1 MLEGLAAWVLNNYLG
16 KYVENL
22 NTDQLSIALLSGKVE
37 LENLPLK
44 KDALRHLG
52 LPIEIKAG
60 FIGKVKLQ
68 IPVRQIRSAPWV
80 IAIEQL
86 YLVASPLP
94 VDEWDAES
102 EELAAQEIKLSALDI
117 IEARWRLET
126 ESRDSSS
133 YYASSYSSWLGF
145 GAGLVSDIIENLQL
159 KIQDVH
165 IRYEDSV
172 SIPNKSVAFG
182 VTMESLSA
190 QSCDANWA
198 PGFSHWAMGAES
210 FKILEMQKFA
220 IYWVDLEPS
229 QLLSRL
235 GLGDLAIAMSP
246 TQTTKQTRHYI
257 LAPVSALAHVKR
269 NRSEQP
275 LRSSDTPRVVC
286 DLILDEVPLTL
297 IDWQYDQIVKCIKG
311 LDTIDRL
318 RSYRRYKPSCSVKDD
333 PRAWWFYAISC
344 LYPGKQPALCRPRP
358 TLESC
363 LTRAKQ
369 NVKYVNLY
377 MKILATP
384 NLVLTP
390 DEKKLKDEVEW
401 ARDFDELKVLREI
414 AMRSVPI
421 PDRNSTNGN
430 SAGRSMLVRW
440 FPQWMGWYSSP
451 ATEPESS
458 ETAQLEGEILQVLS
472 DSAENNT
479 ILKRD
484 AVFGHFNF
492 CLKRGCLTLCASQED
507 TNESSPML
515 ELEFKNLSLNILSK
529 PRTASHLVELSLGAL
544 YLKDKITL
552 NTMFPVLMGPP
563 GFERMNF
570 GRSQGPSPRASV
582 ASRLEEANEHLF
594 YLAYEKKPQNTGCD
608 YRLCIR
614 SKCLDVVYQPNAV
627 RWLTEF
633 LCLPHQR
640 DITHSRIEAMKTRT
654 KKELIK
660 NWEQILDGRDVARTT
675 WELELDISAPQIIFV
690 EQFTDNNSAMAV
702 IDFGRLQLSNHPT
715 LPEITR
721 PQFMTKESE
730 DEEKFVTPCSTP
742 PASEA
747 SDSEEHTLELLPN
760 LEADMKGSF
769 SEKLLY
775 HRLYDT
781 YCVELTDLQILIG
794 KVKDNWRYAHNK
806 GSSTLHVLDRFNIS
820 LQIEKRVIHTSDPHY
835 PSLIINTNL
844 PKLVAH
850 LNESKITAARTLFHI
865 ITVTGLPSPFKS
877 PENPVEVI
885 TDTGQ
890 DEDESASL
898 DTSLEMSRLLM
909 VQFTVDHLSL
919 EVQSRGRCVAELQVA
934 GVKVAFTKR
943 PHDIS
948 VTLTV
953 HSLLLVDALQTFGP
967 DFELLIASHKHVGM
981 DSMSGSL
988 RDSEPT
994 SPTSPASPDPTLG
1007 RTGATSPI
1015 ALKQALSS
1023 LATSPPNNYGGPP
1036 RPPVIFDAE
1045 ALISIEVLIVTGAE
1059 PVQIANIQFNN
1070 LDIIANQETLVELI
1084 GFTQR
1089 VFPKSQKASNL
1100 NLLSTV
1106 SSKVRETTA
1115 SSESLLEESSKFGST
1130 ELTFDFHRLNVLLLR
1145 GVVRDGVLCGKKI
1158 CTATMSDAKIQ
1169 ATVDHKVEVEGSL
1182 GGLQVLDLTPEG
1194 QMHQRI
1200 ISVGR
1205 DPLMETMH
1213 PLYTMSVPHEDN
1225 RTAFSFKVV
1234 RSLQTDAQDVAD
1246 VTVRM
1251 ASLWY
1256 THSPQFVMELQ
1267 SCASEFKQYLSNLAR
1282 SIRTAAT
1289 DMALG
1294 LVHARAE
1301 ALAQSLYMNAR
1312 LSSSIYGSA
1321 LSFSECSSPRKRRR
1335 SSSMDPSGYSSA
1347 RDTVPQTPYSP
1358 DDDDNFFI
1366 DLRLDVELDS
1376 PVVVLPQASNS
1387 PKVFVAHLGKISVSN
1402 KYESDFEPNGHDFEY
1417 TEFRIEHY
1425 NVEIRDMN
1433 LFSVD
1438 TSNRR
1443 VPGPMISKPEV
1454 LYSCK
1459 SSAKPIIH
1467 DTILQLKIEREIN
1480 KTLQTTHSSESN
1492 LLFDDDEN
1500 TSHPFTENIYI
1511 KGSVVNDLKVSL
1523 TRTQYE
1529 QLLDTLQWLTSP
1541 PVMVDIQ
1548 GVSRT
1553 NIKPA
1558 NILSDISEEDTGVT
1572 TLNMD
1577 PHVRAKLFP
1586 AVQTTR
1592 LKPASHSNVSLR
1604 VLFELPVFTI
1614 ELRGDSPTGE
1624 QGLVDLSFRDFIF
1637 NYEKCHLYETNIQV
1651 SLRSIFMEDL
1661 LQPENTKQRAMV
1673 ISSSGNDVP
1682 QNSACVSRS
1691 CPDVSYLPHFNS
1703 PSHGSLPDHLET
1715 ARVFGMRPVKIQ
1727 EKVDVVCP
1735 STPPPSPS
1743 QGRIR
1748 PERNLVL
1755 ISTLLVDPSAP
1766 NFSTTYKSIQRTTS
1780 VDFNCLDLVVSVE
1793 SWVVVID
1800 FFSASPSNSSQNTSA
1815 LSVSAPASDDSQN
1828 VKKENTETIITVR
1841 SLTLVLMRPEIE
1853 VAKANISNVDISVK
1867 TSGLFKEV
1875 RGKLGSMSLLD
1886 LTLHGQLYRE
1896 RFITAGKRAL
1906 QFSYIRDS
1914 GNKSLNYD
1922 AQLSIE
1928 MSSVMYVH
1936 TKRFVA
1942 ELQAFFNH
1950 FTQLQA
1956 VMKSIRAATSGQTIR
1971 DDPLKLSLVLKAGS
1985 PMILLPVS
1993 SKSSDLLIVDLG
2005 QLLVTNSFKMSGDS
2019 GTISV
2024 VTNDAK
2030 KCLLDV
2036 MMIELDNMDLY
2047 AGVKENEFNPA
2058 RKGAFKL
2065 GYGQVTKKGPSL
2077 LKEKFQFKLQVER
2090 NLTSSIC
2097 HNVPDMS
2104 IYGQLSTL
2112 DGLLDLSQYRLIRGL
2127 LAFNLGEDTERVL
2140 PSVSPPPVNA
2150 DPNIRDIWTLS
2161 SLKLDLQNVTLCLQT
2176 NPNTAP
2182 LTCINFIKSRLTVET
2197 FSNLSQDIDLISQ
2210 EILIMDTRFNDVVAE
2225 KRPNVF
2231 QNILQPIKDSSKQ
2244 ENLVQAEIHSRK
2256 RQDHF
2261 KYTILLNN
2269 MRLMA
2274 IFDWWEA
2281 VQKYIFQ
2288 EIENVSSSPE
2298 HQKVVTSK
2306 KIDDIPFELKLNI
2319 TDSEL
2324 VVLEN
2329 TSQWDSNAVI
2339 LKSTTVITYK
2349 PNNIEKPLSC
2359 SLNNCE
2365 MFSCILGMED
2375 ETALSIIDPVTLNMD
2390 INKDNILEAQLQFL
2404 TVRLSYH
2411 DMCMFLQ
2418 MLNSLPRQ
2426 MFANKEQDSPQDVI
2440 AKSQIARLTT
2450 LGFKTEDC
2458 MKALETCENNLDDA
2472 ALWLIQNAAS
2482 FHNNNES
2489 DRSPLNIKAVEVK
2502 ANCISICIIDDCGDS
2517 DVPLLELSFSQLNLH
2532 QLLPEFDINDPIYP
2546 QGTLE
2551 CVLAGDYYNRV
2562 LSGWEP
2568 AIEPWKC
2575 KISWEKSLTKDLKR
2589 NRLNL
2594 KAESS
2599 AIINLN
2605 ITSTLVEL
2613 YKQVKENWTKD
2624 YYSGNDQRDNSMSY
2638 RRRSPFVPFALKNDT
2653 GSPLH
2658 FTTLITEINKFKA
2671 VSDYHKNDSWVLVAP
2686 GETVPFSFQNRVKMR
2701 HHDSHKMKM
2710 HQLGVKVEGWQPLT
2724 PVTVDKVGIYFRIT
2738 HAQIQN
2744 RSQTEVPSARIVF
2757 DISLEGSARKL
2768 ITVRSALVIIN
2779 KLPHSID
2786 LKLESQLPHAAVT
2799 MWAASKVFSIESGA
2813 KLAVPVVHAHS
2824 LITARPAGFS
2834 YNYTYCSPALSWSQ
2848 MPSYLDSVYEA
2859 RICHSHKGH
2868 LYRFCA
2874 QMVKEAHSTE
2884 RNIHLGQPAH
2894 RIILLPAV
2902 KLCNLLPIDLSYNL
2916 SGDKGRV
2923 SAGSNAAI
2931 TNVDL
2936 DKTIEL
2942 DVLLENFKTTN
2953 KVIIP
2958 LGTMDFKCRINLE
2971 DERGRKLFLSVV
2983 VSPNNGAKL
2992 KIAISAPYWIINK
3005 TGLPLVFRQAG
3016 TSHESAGQFDEHEI
3030 ARMVSPLLFSFS
3042 DQEASPTINARVG
3055 NYVIRDGSPQWCS
3068 NFHVQKGIQ
3077 VKKLHVTMRDGKPD
3091 TVFIVGVEVRPG
3103 RGKYRSVSII
3113 TISPRYQLYNQ
3124 TSYKLIFTQS
3134 CFARNL
3140 TDSRSQKT
3148 CLKAMPN
3155 SHIPF
3160 HWPRLDKDQLLCV
3173 SIQDIAD
3180 CCWSGGLR
3188 IDEINS
3194 LHVNVRDS
3202 NGRVYFIRLE
3212 VLLQGAT
3219 FFIIFTDADTL
3230 PPPIRVDNFSEV
3242 TITFAQTSCKDLMHS
3257 TARAHTSVP
3266 YAWDQPTERQFL
3278 TVTVPGG
3285 VSDTYDLNK
3294 LGKASGLTYENFIYI
3309 AFTGTFKNGQDVLDP
3324 LDVESQELVLDVVKN
3339 QVILNRK
3346 RHGLRSQLWRM
3357 TPEGRLQHE
3366 GSSPP
3371 SHPHQPTRSD
3381 NILVLDI
3388 ENTAPQP
3395 NTYSRLVLR
3404 RIDPRRRSTQTWRF
3418 TEEGRLCCAH
3428 SSMCVQAQDG
3438 FFGLRQGGRNAGSW
3452 QQWNSAV
3459 LGCPQ
3464 PVCHKMTDSGIPI
3477 EQAISRQRLRPGSGL
3492 LSVSVTMDGPT
3503 RVLSIK
3509 DAKESRIYATPDE
3522 REWSSISLK
3531 QRPNL
3536 TIDEN
3541 ENKKDKRELQ
3551 LTINLEGL
3559 GISLVC
3565 CKTPEELLYALFS
3578 NIVGETVI
3586 TPSSKQF
3593 CISVGDVQVDNQLF
3607 ETPVPV
3613 VLYVTPP
3620 SSRNNDEINN
3630 KLPAI
3635 DFTAELQE
3643 KLNMNAE
3650 IFKYLIL
3657 RLKKITIILEEK
3669 LLLKLFD
3676 FIGYHSREEELINRD
3691 ENDYE
3696 VQRLLLEVS
3705 AAHAK
3710 RYYFGVIQLILDQIR
3725 LSVKTA
3731 TKLPPHLQKIK
3742 RKLGL
3747 TLIKFEDA
3755 AVDLQAFD
3763 RRHLFETS
3771 QFLINSIIKH
3781 FKDELMWQA
3790 GIILVSVDFLGN
3802 PLGFVNDVS
3811 EGFSGLLFEGNV
3823 GALVKNVTHG
3833 ISNSAV
3839 KVTESI
3845 SDGLGRAVLDD
3856 HHEEVRQ
3863 KIRQVESGR
3872 SRDHIVA
3879 GFKGLGF
3886 GILGGATGLF
3896 KQVYEGASNDG
3907 LPGVISGIGKGLV
3920 GAVTKPVVGVLDFAS
3935 ETARAVRD
3943 SSRSKSVPERIRLPR
3958 CVCGPGSLLPR
3969 YSYKQ
3974 SQGQLYL
3981 YMVNDKDYKEQLVAY
3996 EILGSASEDLHCIVS
4011 NLKFRIVASTHAPD
4025 LTPVI
4030 DCHLSDL
4037 ESCDVIVEK
4046 EGSESRYYIEIVMH
4060 VAGTSAALVNPD
4072 PVKKPRVRC
4081 KTAELAKSV
4090 SQQINYAKRL
4100 YFERLYTLNSD
4111 NIINLED

>member
-1 MLEGLAAWVLNNYLG
+1 MLEGLAAWILNNYLG

-94 VDEWDAES
+94 VDEVILIIVNWDAES
-102 EELAAQEIKLSALDI
+102 EELSAQELKLSSLDT

-126 ESRDSSS
+126 EARDSSS
-133 YYASSYSSWLGF
+133 TYYASSYSSWLSF

-165 IRYEDSV
+165 VRYEDSV
-172 SIPNKSVAFG
+172 SIPGKCMAFG

-190 QSCDANWA
+190 QSCDANWV
-198 PGFSHWAMGAES
+198 PGFSHWAKGAES

-220 IYWVDLEPS
+220 IYWIDLEPNH
-229 QLLSRL
+229 LLSKL
-235 GLGDLAIAMSP
+235 SLGDLAIAMSP
-246 TQTTKQTRHYI
+246 NQTAKQTQHYI
-257 LAPVSALAHVKR
+257 LAPVSAQAHVKR

-275 LRSSDTPRVVC
+275 LRSSDTPRLVC
-286 DLILDEVPLTL
+286 DLILAEVPLIL
-297 IDWQYDQIVKCIKG
+297 IDWQYDQIVKCVKG

-318 RSYRRYKPSCSVKDD
+318 RSYRRYKPTCSVREDA
-333 PRAWWFYAISC
+333 RAWWFYAISC
-344 LYPGKQPALCRPRP
+344 FYPGRQPAICRPKP

-363 LTRAKQ
+363 LLKAKQ
-369 NVKYVNLY
+369 NVKYVQIY

-384 NLVLTP
+384 NIVLTTE
-390 DEKKLKDEVEW
+390 EKKLKDEVEW
-401 ARDFDELKVLREI
+401 DREFENLKVLREI
-414 AMRSVPI
+414 AMKSVPV
-421 PDRNSTNGN
+421 PDRSSASTN

-451 ATEPESS
+451 STESAS
-458 ETAQLEGEILQVLS
+458 ASLETTQLEGEILQVLT

-484 AVFGHFNF
+484 AVFGQFNF

-507 TNESSPML
+507 TKESSPML

-529 PRTASHLVELSLGAL
+529 PRTASHLIELSLGAL

-563 GFERMNF
+563 GFERILF

-582 ASRLEEANEHLF
+582 ASKLEEGNEHLF
-594 YLAYEKKPQNTGCD
+594 YLGYEKKPQNTGCD

-660 NWEQILDGRDVARTT
+660 NWEQILDGRMVARTT

-690 EQFTDNNSAMAV
+690 EHFTDNNSVMAV
-702 IDFGRLQLSNHPT
+702 IDFGRLQLSNHPVRT
-715 LPEITR
+715 DISTKPSFITKD
-721 PQFMTKESE
+721 TEE
-730 DEEKFVTPCSTP
+730 DETFLTPCSTP

-747 SDSEEHTLELLPN
+747 SDSDEQTLDLLSN
-760 LEADMKGSF
+760 LEQDFGGSF
-769 SEKLLY
+769 SEKLLH
-775 HRLYDT
+775 HRLYDR

-820 LQIEKRVIHTSDPHY
+820 LQIEKRMIHTSDPLY

-850 LNESKITAARTLFHI
+850 LNETKITAARTLAHI
-865 ITVTGLPSPFKS
+865 ITVTGLPSPFK
-877 PENPVEVI
+877 PPDNHVEVV
-885 TDTGQ
+885 THTEQ
-890 DEDESASL
+890 DNEDSASL
-898 DTSLEMSRLLM
+898 DTSIEMSRLLM
-909 VQFTVDHLSL
+909 VQFTVDQLSL

-943 PHDIS
+943 PHDMS

-994 SPTSPASPDPTLG
+994 SPTSPASPDPTTG

-1023 LATSPPNNYGGPP
+1023 LATSPPTHFVGPP
-1036 RPPVIFDAE
+1036 RPPIIIDAE
-1045 ALISIEVLIVTGAE
+1045 ALITIEVVIITGQE

-1070 LDIIANQETLVELI
+1070 LDIIANQETLVELM

-1089 VFPKSQKASNL
+1089 VFPKSQKPPSVNL
-1100 NLLSTV
+1100 SSIV
-1106 SSKVRETTA
+1106 SSSTRETSEST
-1115 SSESLLEESSKFGST
+1115 ESLLEDSSKLGST

-1145 GVVRDGVLCGKKI
+1145 GVVRDGVLCGSKI
-1158 CTATMSDAKIQ
+1158 
-1169 ATVDHKVEVEGSL
+1169 ELEGSL

-1194 QMHQRI
+1194 HMHQRI

-1213 PLYTMSVPHEDN
+1213 PLYTMSMPQEDD

-1234 RSLQTDAQDVAD
+1234 RSLEVINDKDIAD
-1246 VTVRM
+1246 VTIRM

-1312 LSSSIYGSA
+1312 LSTSIYGSA
-1321 LSFSECSSPRKRRR
+1321 LSFSECSSPRRRRR
-1335 SSSMDPSGYSSA
+1335 SSSMEPSG
-1347 RDTVPQTPYSP
+1347 
-1358 DDDDNFFI
+1358 
-1366 DLRLDVELDS
+1366 LDVELDS
-1376 PVVVLPQASNS
+1376 PVLVVPQASNS
-1387 PKVFVAHLGKISVSN
+1387 PKVFVAHLGKISISN
-1402 KYESDFEPNGHDFEY
+1402 KYETEFESNSHDIDY
-1417 TEFRIEHY
+1417 TELRIEHY
-1425 NVEIRDMN
+1425 VIEVRDMN

-1459 SSAKPIIH
+1459 SSAKPILH
-1467 DTILQLKIEREIN
+1467 DTILQLKIEREMN
-1480 KTLQTTHSSESN
+1480 KSLAATHGSESN
-1492 LLFDDDEN
+1492 LLFDDEEN
-1500 TSHPFTENIYI
+1500 ENSHPFSENIYI

-1529 QLLDTLQWLTSP
+1529 QLLDTLQWLTSSS
-1541 PVMVDIQ
+1541 VAFDVQ
-1548 GVSRT
+1548 GVPRT
-1553 NIKPA
+1553 NMKPPGM
-1558 NILSDISEEDTGVT
+1558 LSDISEEDTGVT

-1586 AVQTTR
+1586 SVQTGR
-1592 LKPASHSNVSLR
+1592 IKAVPHNLVSLR
-1604 VLFELPVFTI
+1604 ILFELPVFTV

-1673 ISSSGNDVP
+1673 VSSSGNDAP
-1682 QNSACVSRS
+1682 QSSACVSRS
-1691 CPDVSYLPHFNS
+1691 CPDVSYQPHFNS

-1715 ARVFGMRPVKIQ
+1715 ARVFGMRPAKIQ

-1735 STPPPSPS
+1735 NTPPPSPLH
-1743 QGRIR
+1743 GRAR

-1755 ISTLLVDPSAP
+1755 ISTLLVDPAAP
-1766 NFSTTYKSIQRTTS
+1766 SFNTTYNSIQRSTS
-1780 VDFNCLDLVVSVE
+1780 VDFNCLDLVISVE
-1793 SWVVVID
+1793 SWVMVID
-1800 FFSASPSNSSQNTSA
+1800 FFSASPSSSSQSMSSVNVNLQTSG
-1815 LSVSAPASDDSQN
+1815 DSQSTAI
-1828 VKKENTETIITVR
+1828 KKENTETNITVR
-1841 SLTLVLMRPEIE
+1841 SLTVVLVRPDIE

-1875 RGKLGSMSLLD
+1875 QGKLGSMSLLD

-1896 RFITAGKRAL
+1896 RFITSGKQAL
-1906 QFSYIRDS
+1906 QFKYVRDS
-1914 GNKSLNYD
+1914 ENKSLNYD
-1922 AQLSIE
+1922 AQLSLE

-1942 ELQAFFNH
+1942 EIQAFFNH

-1956 VMKSIRAATSGQTIR
+1956 VMKSIRTATSGQMIR
-1971 DDPLKLSLVLKAGS
+1971 DEPLKLSLILKAGS

-2005 QLLVTNSFKMSGDS
+2005 QLLVTNSFKLSGEVD
-2019 GTISV
+2019 TISV
-2024 VTNDAK
+2024 VSNSGNIMLHHAEKPNEINISAK

-2036 MMIELDNMDLY
+2036 MIIELDNMDLY
-2047 AGVKENEFNPA
+2047 AGIKENELSSTA
-2058 RKGAFKL
+2058 ECCKL
-2065 GYGQVTKKGPSL
+2065 GCGQVTKKGPSL
-2077 LKEKFQFKLQVER
+2077 LKKKFQLKLQVER
-2090 NLTSSIC
+2090 NLNCNVC
-2097 HNVPDMS
+2097 HSVPDMS

-2112 DGLLDLSQYRLIRGL
+2112 DGSLDLAQYRLIRGL

-2140 PSVSPPPVNA
+2140 PSVNPPPINA
-2150 DPNIRDIWTLS
+2150 DPSIRDVWTLS

-2176 NPNTAP
+2176 NSNTPP

-2197 FSNLSQDIDLISQ
+2197 FSNFSQDVDLISQ
-2210 EILIMDTRFNDVVAE
+2210 EILVMDTRFDSVPSRDRSNIF
-2225 KRPNVF
+2225 K
-2231 QNILQPIKDSSKQ
+2231 NILQPIKYSKQ
-2244 ENLVQAEIHSRK
+2244 DNLVQAEIHSRK
-2256 RQDHF
+2256 RQDRF

-2288 EIENVSSSPE
+2288 EIENVSASPE
-2298 HQKVVTSK
+2298 HQKIAAANK
-2306 KIDDIPFELKLNI
+2306 KTDNVPFELKLNI
-2319 TDSEL
+2319 TDSEI
-2324 VVLEN
+2324 VVVED
-2329 TSQWDSNAVI
+2329 TAQWDSNTVI
-2339 LKSTTVITYK
+2339 LKSTTVVTYK
-2349 PNNIEKPLSC
+2349 PSNIEKPLSC

-2365 MFSCILGMED
+2365 MFSCILGLED
-2375 ETALSIIDPVTLNMD
+2375 ETALSIIDPITLNMD

-2411 DMCMFLQ
+2411 DICMFLQ
-2418 MLNSLPRQ
+2418 MLNSIPKQ
-2426 MFANKEQDSPQDVI
+2426 MFANKETEDPQDVVKNQI
-2440 AKSQIARLTT
+2440 AKLTT

-2458 MKALETCENNLDDA
+2458 LKALELCERNLDDA
-2472 ALWLIQNAAS
+2472 ALWLTQNAVLV
-2482 FHNNNES
+2482 HNHVDVN
-2489 DRSPLNIKAVEVK
+2489 DRTPLNVKAIEVK
-2502 ANCISICIIDDCGDS
+2502 ANCVSICIIDDCGDS

-2532 QLLPEFDINDPIYP
+2532 QLLPEFDIRDPVYP
-2546 QGTLE
+2546 QGSLE

-2568 AIEPWKC
+2568 IIEPWKC
-2575 KISWEKSLTKDLKR
+2575 KIGWEKSLSKDLKR

-2594 KAESS
+2594 RAESP
-2599 AIINLN
+2599 ATININ

-2624 YYSGNDQRDNSMSY
+2624 YYNADDNQKELPTTAGF

-2658 FTTLITEINKFKA
+2658 FTTIITELNNFKA
-2671 VSDYHKNDSWVLVAP
+2671 TADYNTNESWTLVAP
-2686 GETVPFSFQNRVKMR
+2686 GETVPFSFRHRVKLR

-2710 HQLGVKVEGWQPLT
+2710 HQLGVKVEGWQPLA
-2724 PVTVDKVGIYFRIT
+2724 PVTVDKMQ
-2738 HAQIQN
+2738 A
-2744 RSQTEVPSARIVF
+2744 EVPSARIVF

-2779 KLPHSID
+2779 KLPDPVD
-2786 LKLESQLPHAAVT
+2786 LKLESQLPHSAVT
-2799 MWAASKVFSIESGA
+2799 VWAASKAFNIESGNT
-2813 KLAVPVVHAHS
+2813 LSVPVIHAHS
-2824 LITARPAGFS
+2824 LITARPTGFP
-2834 YNYTYCSPALSWSQ
+2834 YNYTYCSPTLSWSQ
-2848 MPSYLDSVYEA
+2848 MPSYIDSVYEV
-2859 RICHSHKGH
+2859 RRCHSHKGH

-2874 QMVKEAHSTE
+2874 QLVKEAHSSE

-2902 KLCNLLPIDLSYNL
+2902 KLCNLLPIDLNYNI

-2923 SAGSNAAI
+2923 KAGSNAAI

-2936 DKTIEL
+2936 DDIVEL
-2942 DVLLENFKTTN
+2942 DIILENFTSSN
-2953 KVIIP
+2953 KVIVPVGCNI
-2958 LGTMDFKCRINLE
+2958 DFKCRINLE
-2971 DERGRKLFLSVV
+2971 DERGRKLFLLAI

-2992 KIAISAPYWIINK
+2992 KITISAPYWIINK

-3016 TSHESAGQFDEHEI
+3016 TSHESAGQFEEHEI

-3091 TVFIVGVEVRPG
+3091 TVFIVGVEVRTG
-3103 RGKYRSVSII
+3103 RGKYRSTSII

-3124 TSYKLIFTQS
+3124 SSYKLIFTQS
-3134 CFARNL
+3134 FFAKNL
-3140 TDSRSQKT
+3140 TDSKSQKT

-3173 SIQDIAD
+3173 SIQDIRD
-3180 CCWSGGLR
+3180 CCWSGGLK

-3194 LHVNVRDS
+3194 LHVNIRDS
-3202 NGRVYFIRLE
+3202 NGRVYFLRLE

-3242 TITFAQTSCKDLMHS
+3242 TITFAQTSCRDLMHS
-3257 TARAHTSVP
+3257 TARAHSSVP
-3266 YAWDQPTERQFL
+3266 YAWDQPTERQSL

-3285 VSDTYDLNK
+3285 VSETYDLNK

-3309 AFTGTFKNGQDVLDP
+3309 AFTGTFKNCFSGQDVMDP

-3339 QVILNRK
+3339 NQIILNRK
-3346 RHGLRSQLWRM
+3346 RHGQRSQLWRM

-3371 SHPHQPTRSD
+3371 SHPHQPTKSD

-3395 NTYSRLVLR
+3395 NTYSRLMLR

-3418 TEEGRLCCAH
+3418 TDDERLCCAH
-3428 SSMCVQAQDG
+3428 YNMCVQAQDG
-3438 FFGLRQGGRNAGSW
+3438 FFGLRQG
-3452 QQWNSAV
+3452 NSAV
-3459 LGCPQ
+3459 LGFPQ
-3464 PVCHKMTDSGIPI
+3464 PICHKLTDKGIPI
-3477 EQAISRQRLRPGSGL
+3477 EQAINRQRLRPGSGL
-3492 LSVSVTMDGPT
+3492 LSVSITMDGPT
-3503 RVLSIK
+3503 RVLGIK
-3509 DAKESRIYATPDE
+3509 DIKEARMYATPDE
-3522 REWSSISLK
+3522 REWSSISSK

-3536 TIDEN
+3536 IVHDN
-3541 ENKKDKRELQ
+3541 DDKKDNKELQ
-3551 LTINLEGL
+3551 ITINLEGL

-3593 CISVGDVQVDNQLF
+3593 CISVGDVQIDNQLF

-3620 SSRNNDEINN
+3620 SSRNNDEMNH

-3635 DFTAELQE
+3635 DFTAELQQ
-3643 KLNMNAE
+3643 KLNTNAD

-3676 FIGYHSREEELINRD
+3676 FIGYHSREEELINKD

-3705 AAHAK
+3705 AAHSK

-3755 AVDLQAFD
+3755 AVDLQAYD
-3763 RRHLFETS
+3763 RRHLFETG
-3771 QFLINSIIKH
+3771 QFLFNSIIKH

-3907 LPGVISGIGKGLV
+3907 IPGVISGIGKGLV

-3943 SSRSKSVPERIRLPR
+3943 SSRSKSIPERIRLPR
-3958 CVCGPGSLLPR
+3958 CVCGAGSLLPR
-3969 YSYKQ
+3969 YSFKQ

-3981 YMVNDKDYKEQLVAY
+3981 YIVNDKDYKEQLVAY

-4011 NLKFRIVASTHAPD
+4011 NLKLRIVASTHAPD

-4030 DCHLSDL
+4030 DCPLSDL
-4037 ESCDVIVEK
+4037 EACNVIIEK
-4046 EGSESRYYIEIVMH
+4046 EGSECRYYIEIVMH

-4081 KTAELAKSV
+4081 KSADLAKSV

-4100 YFERLYTLNSD
+4100 YFERLYTLSSD
-4111 NIINLED
+4111 NIINSED